1 MQTKF
6 LNLVILS
13 ALLLLF
19 SCTEESS
26 INESGNLVPKTVIEN
41 SSLPQIT
48 VNGVKL
54 HSETFGTPS
63 NTMVVV
69 LHGGPG
75 GDYRYL
81 LNCKELAG
89 QGYYVI
95 FYDQR
100 GSGLSQ
106 RLSDNVYSDRGLEAI
121 SDLYDELKGVIEY
134 YKTSPSQKVVLLG
147 HSWGGI
153 LASGFAGRY
162 PGLINGLIVCEPG
175 GLKWDDIKDYVEES
189 RSFKLWSE
197 LSNDATY
204 IDQFL
209 SGNKNDHEILDYKL
223 NLLASKN
230 DITGE
235 DNTKPGSFWRSG
247 GVISAALYEI
257 GDNHHPDFSD
267 NLENFLPNTL
277 FFYSEKNRAYTT
289 SWANRVGGYF
299 SSVSINRINGVGH
312 DGIIREQQAWQ
323 QQTMPAIIQYI
334 QSL

>member
-1 MQTKF
+1 MQKLILKTVIATAF
-6 LNLVILS
+6 LLF
-13 ALLLLF
+13 F
-19 SCTEESS
+19 SCTEERS
-26 INESGNLVPKTVIEN
+26 IHEPGNLVPKTVVEDNTI
-41 SSLPQIT
+41 SQIT
-48 VNGVKL
+48 INGIKL
-54 HSETFGTPS
+54 HSETFGNPS

-69 LHGGPG
+69 VHGGPG

-81 LNCKELAG
+81 LNCKELANS
-89 QGYYVI
+89 GYYVV

-106 RLSDNVYSDRGLEAI
+106 RLPDNFYSDSGLEAI

-134 YKTSPSQKVVLLG
+134 YKTSPSQKVILLG

-153 LASGFAGRY
+153 LVSGFAGRY
-162 PGLINGLIVCEPG
+162 PNLINGLIVCEPG
-175 GLKWDDIKDYVEES
+175 GLKWNDIKEYVEES

-197 LSNDATY
+197 ISNDATY

-209 SGNKNDHEILDYKL
+209 TGYKNDHEILDYKL

-247 GVISAALYEI
+247 AVIITALYEL
-257 GDNHHPDFSD
+257 GENYNPDFSV
-267 NLENFLPNTL
+267 NLQNFTPNTL
-277 FFYSEKNRAYTT
+277 FFYSEENKAYPT
-289 SWANRVGGYF
+289 SWANRIGASYN
-299 SSVSINRINGVGH
+299 SVTINKINNVGH
-312 DGIIREQQAWQ
+312 DGIISEQQAWQ
-323 QQTMPAIIQYI
+323 NQTMPKIIQYI